1 MTGHSISKTSLIQT
15 DIVFVMGGLSPAFN
29 MVGTES
35 YTQPTQL
42 AEDIYKMLAESQMS
56 KGSKQIQ
63 EHSNCTQHVQH
74 PPQRQAT
81 TETFT
86 LK

>member
-1 MTGHSISKTSLIQT
+1 MTEHSISKTSFIQT
-15 DIVFVMGGLSPAFN
+15 DIVLVMGGLSPAFN

-35 YTQPTQL
+35 NTQPTWL
-42 AEDIYKMLAESQMS
+42 AKGIYKMLAESQMS
-56 KGSKQIQ
+56 KGSNQIQ

-81 TETFT
+81 TKTFT